1 MAKKPV
7 TAVIVGAGHRGVGY
21 GSYSFQ
27 NPDELQVLGVADP
40 DDVRRK
46 SAAEKFDIPDEH
58 CFRTAQELADH
69 EQIADAVIN
78 GTMDQQHVPTAIP
91 LLEAGYD
98 MLLEKPICTSRDELI
113 RLLATVRETGRKLL
127 IGHVLR
133 HAPFYVEIRNRV
145 AAGEIGEIMS
155 VNTTER
161 VSYHHM
167 AVAFIRGK
175 WNQRETSNPFLMA
188 KCCHD
193 LDLICWMKSGIAP
206 ERVGSFGSLM
216 YFTEE
221 SAPEGSGTRCLVDC
235 KIEEDCPYSA
245 RKHYIEQG
253 LWPTYAWDNLEH
265 IEDPTEEQ
273 KLESL
278 RTDNPHGR
286 CVWRCDNTIV
296 DHQNVIIEFEDGATA
311 THVLTG
317 GTARASRTMHLV
329 GTEGEIEG
337 DLDEGDFVIR
347 HPDAREGHEYEEIP
361 VEVNVSG
368 RMHGGGD
375 MRLVADFVRVL
386 QGEEPSL
393 STTDIMDS
401 VYSHMIAF
409 AADEA
414 MQNNAVVDIEDLSA
428 Q

>member
-1 MAKKPV
+1 
-7 TAVIVGAGHRGVGY
+7 
-21 GSYSFQ
+21 
-27 NPDELQVLGVADP
+27 
-40 DDVRRK
+40 VRK
-46 SAAEKFDIPDEH
+46 
-58 CFRTAQELADH
+58 
-69 EQIADAVIN
+69 
-78 GTMDQQHVPTAIP
+78 
-91 LLEAGYD
+91 
-98 MLLEKPICTSRDELI
+98 
-113 RLLATVRETGRKLL
+113 TGRKLL

-145 AAGEIGEIMS
+145 AAGDIGEIMS

-161 VSYHHM
+161 VGYHHM

-193 LDLICWMKSGIAP
+193 LDLICWMKSGIGP
-206 ERVGSFGSLM
+206 ERVASFGSLM
-216 YFTEE
+216 YFKEE
-221 SAPEGSGTRCLVDC
+221 NAPEGSGTRCLVDC
-235 KIEEDCPYSA
+235 DIEEDCPYSA
-245 RKHYIEQG
+245 RKNYIEQG

-265 IEDPTEEQ
+265 IENPTEEQ

-311 THVLTG
+311 SHVLTG

-337 DLDEGDFVIR
+337 DLHDGSFVIR
-347 HPDAREGHEYEEIP
+347 HPDAREGHEYRETP
-361 VEVNVSG
+361 VDVNVSG

-386 QGEEPSL
+386 QGQEPSL

-401 VYSHMIAF
+401 IYSHMIAF

-414 MQNNAVVDIEDLSA
+414 MQHNTVVPIEDLA
-428 Q
+428 E